1 MADLARVITRALELT
16 TRLDQQ
22 SALQQPFV
30 DSAIEVTS
38 CKFGALAVLD
48 SRGETLQFVFSG
60 IEPWL
65 ADKIG
70 TPPKGHGLLGDI
82 PDDRY
87 LIVNDLKGGDYPPNH
102 PHLHNF
108 LGVPIRIQDLR
119 VWQAL
124 FVR

>member
-1 MADLARVITRALELT
+1 M
-16 TRLDQQ
+16 
-22 SALQQPFV
+22 
-30 DSAIEVTS
+30 
-38 CKFGALAVLD
+38 AVLD

-108 LGVPIRIQDLR
+108 LGVPIRIQDR
-119 VWQAL
+119 VFGRRYLSDKDGGFTDDDGNNMLLLAQAAAIAVENSRL
-124 FVR
+124 YAESNTRA